1 MNRAAAAGTSVPRR
15 PTRAE
20 PPGLVQWAP
29 TAPRRADAHISTSA
43 GERALVVRPLQ
54 THHVEQALAITGL
67 RPYAHCFLTSLLE
80 RGAIDDLV
88 GVFDAGEMRAVAS
101 VAGNCVATD
110 LQADTARALADH
122 LALVGRRVASIV
134 CRQPDVTL
142 LWEALAGRWGTPRE
156 VRLQQPLLVLDGPPL
171 VEPDPAVRRG
181 QAGDFT
187 RLLPCCVEMF
197 TAEVGVSPFANGMEG
212 AYRRRI
218 EHTIETGRS
227 FLRTDDGRVV
237 FKAEIGAISSAAC
250 QVQGV
255 WVRPERRGQGLGAAG
270 MAAVAVEARRS
281 IAPAVELYVN
291 DFNTAA
297 RTTYARV
304 GFEQVDTFRTVFF

>member
-1 MNRAAAAGTSVPRR
+1 MR
-15 PTRAE
+15 
-20 PPGLVQWAP
+20 
-29 TAPRRADAHISTSA
+29 D
-43 GERALVVRPLQ
+43 
-54 THHVEQALAITGL
+54 ALALTGR
-67 RPYAHCFLTSLLE
+67 RPYAHCFLASLLE

-122 LALVGRRVASIV
+122 LALLGRRVASIV
-134 CRQPDVTL
+134 CRAPDVAL
-142 LWEALAGRWGTPRE
+142 LWNALDGRWGSPRE
-156 VRLQQPLLVLDGPPL
+156 VRIEQPLLVLDGPPL
-171 VEPDPAVRRG
+171 VDPDPDVRRG
-181 QAGDFT
+181 AAGDFA

-197 TAEVGVSPFANGMEG
+197 TAEVGVSPIANGMEG

-218 EHTIETGRS
+218 EHTLETGRS
-227 FLRTDDGRVV
+227 FLRVDEGRVV

-255 WVRPERRGQGLGAAG
+255 WVRPESRGRGLAAAG
-270 MAAVAVEARRS
+270 MAAVAVEAGRS

-297 RTTYARV
+297 RKTYERV
-304 GFEQVDTFRTVFF
+304 GFEQADTFRTVFF